1 MYLLYLNWLFSPH
14 FLIKTFF
21 YNSYGSIKTGWLGVE
36 SLIIPSLFTF
46 CSTPMLNFPFH
57 FTSSFISFPNALIF
71 PACLLTIFPLCTL
84 SLAFFR
90 SHSYTLTKWPSCQGD
105 RYLFILSH
113 LILAIAS
120 HTRLP
125 FCQKSAKIFP
135 SSKLSQYSQCS
146 QGCHTVLRSGGE
158 YGGWKMT

>member
-1 MYLLYLNWLFSPH
+1 MYPSYLNWFFFPH

-57 FTSSFISFPNALIF
+57 FTSSFISFPNAFIF
-71 PACLLTIFPLCTL
+71 PACLLTIFPSCTL
-84 SLAFFR
+84 SLAFFC
-90 SHSYTLTKWPSCQGD
+90 SHSYALTKWPSCQRD

-113 LILAIAS
+113 LAIAS

-125 FCQKSAKIFP
+125 FWQKSAKIFA
-135 SSKLSQYSQCS
+135 SSKLLSVFSIQPRLSHYVEKWW
-146 QGCHTVLRSGGE
+146 GV
-158 YGGWKMT
+158 